1 MQDFPAN
8 SAKARARSEGPPQ
21 DEGPDRVE
29 RITSAE
35 ASRRKR
41 GVARRFKEIF
51 IAGDPRTS
59 LEYAISD
66 IVIPGIRDT
75 VYEAFQGGMDRWIY
89 GESRRPRRYG
99 APSVYSDNPPR
110 TNYQSFSTTR
120 PPTSSGTRM
129 LSRQARVRHD
139 FDEIV
144 IPSRAEANEVLDQMF
159 EFLSRYGVVK
169 VFELYEMVGIRPDH
183 TDHKWGWTSLPGAQ
197 VRTVKGGRGYLLDL
211 PEPQPL

>member
-1 MQDFPAN
+1 
-8 SAKARARSEGPPQ
+8 
-21 DEGPDRVE
+21 
-29 RITSAE
+29 
-35 ASRRKR
+35 
-41 GVARRFKEIF
+41 
-51 IAGDPRTS
+51 
-59 LEYAISD
+59 
-66 IVIPGIRDT
+66 
-75 VYEAFQGGMDRWIY
+75 
-89 GESRRPRRYG
+89 
-99 APSVYSDNPPR
+99 
-110 TNYQSFSTTR
+110 
-120 PPTSSGTRM
+120 M